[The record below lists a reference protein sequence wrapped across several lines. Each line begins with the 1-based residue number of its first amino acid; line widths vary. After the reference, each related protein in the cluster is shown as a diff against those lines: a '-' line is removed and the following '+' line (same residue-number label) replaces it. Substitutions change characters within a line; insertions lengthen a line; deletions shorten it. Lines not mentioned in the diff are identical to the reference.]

1 LQDLRLEEEQ
11 ARAANMHINQK
22 GRYQII
28 KESLDAEE
36 AKFNAKTLKS
46 REKSYE
52 RAQKKAGVRSY
63 KNDVAD
69 DDSSEE
75 EKGAWLHWLH
85 LFPLHLFLSPSL
97 FRLIFT
103 QHVSYRYNCSDSLC

>member
-1 LQDLRLEEEQ
+1 MEASQYLQDLRLEEEQ

-36 AKFNAKTLKS
+36 AKFNAKTLKA

-52 RAQKKAGVRSY
+52 RAQRKAGVRSN
-63 KNDVAD
+63 KNDVGD

-75 EKGAWLHWLH
+75 EKGMCGCPC
-85 LFPLHLFLSPSL
+85 FTFSSC
-97 FRLIFT
+97 IFS
-103 QHVSYRYNCSDSLC
+103 VSVVSFVSF